1 MEVCLTNLSELINHH
16 IYQVAVKVLKVDP
29 GRAIEKIEKA
39 MRRELDVWLRLS
51 KYPTIVPL
59 LDIAH
64 VGSQLPALI
73 SQWMPSGTLY
83 TYLEHGTLTAS
94 AKVELVMGIAEG
106 LGHLHSEN
114 VVHGDLHP
122 GNVLIDDLGRPRLI
136 DFGLATVVGDP
147 DLQWSPS
154 TVCYNFNPQWRAPE
168 VIGINGDPELPAF
181 KSDIYSFGG
190 VMLFVV
196 SGDMPWKHKGAFQIV
211 AGLAERTNPASAHP
225 NNILDDHWV
234 LIQKCWSWNPWD
246 RPRAVEVLGSIRM
259 TGLAIEDNT
268 LTDFTSQIFDAL
280 KLGRPC
286 ASKSFGAVYRC
297 TINTSEGT
305 MEVAVKVL
313 KIDPGRAMEKIEKA
327 MRRELKV
334 WLRLSKHPTI
344 VPLLGIAYVD
354 SQLPALISQWM
365 PSGTLYMYIKQNSL
379 NAFAKVELA
388 SLLFTNLHSEN
399 VVHGDLHPGN
409 VLVDGSGHPRL
420 TDFGLATVA
429 GDAESQWGTTT
440 AASELN
446 FRWRAP
452 EVIGIDCAPGRPTF
466 DSDIYSFGG
475 VMFLIVS
482 GIIPWR
488 ERKNSFHIMC
498 ELSQR
503 ATPARPDNILDD
515 HWNLIQKC
523 WSWDPVGRPK
533 ATEVLQYIN
542 QFAQCQIMTTST
554 IRSSSPMSPSQ
565 AASPT
570 SLTRHIFSS
579 VSTLSLSEPFNV
591 LIFGETG
598 AGKSSVIDLILG
610 RDAAKTSPDQETS
623 TLVHTYH
630 EVSLGTHRFKLW
642 EVPSIKSMDFFQ
654 TLFSKWRLK
663 KSYKRLCKSDG
674 VYLLL
679 YCMRGSRTQRVLVRN
694 YKSFTDIVG
703 STAGPGRIP
712 VAAVVT
718 SLEDHPQ
725 NMDQW
730 WTSNKDNLEHLGMQ
744 FSAHACITSLPNDPK
759 ASPAMQARRQRSEDV
774 IRSLL
779 YQSYQ
784 AGSTPVSANIV
795 SAS

>member
-1 MEVCLTNLSELINHH
+1 
-16 IYQVAVKVLKVDP
+16 
-29 GRAIEKIEKA
+29 
-39 MRRELDVWLRLS
+39 
-51 KYPTIVPL
+51 
-59 LDIAH
+59 
-64 VGSQLPALI
+64 
-73 SQWMPSGTLY
+73 
-83 TYLEHGTLTAS
+83 
-94 AKVELVMGIAEG
+94 MGVAEG

-122 GNVLIDDLGRPRLI
+122 GNVLIDDLGRPRLT

-147 DLQWSPS
+147 DMQWSPS

-190 VMLFVV
+190 VMLFVI

-225 NNILDDHWV
+225 DNILDDHWV

-268 LTDFTSQIFDAL
+268 LIDFTSQIFDAL

-297 TINTSEGT
+297 TIKTSEGT

-344 VPLLGIAYVD
+344 VPLLGIAYID

-379 NAFAKVELA
+379 NASAKVMGVAEGLGH
-388 SLLFTNLHSEN
+388 LHSEN
-399 VVHGDLHPGN
+399 VVHGDLHPVCTVVSVDVALIHKPQGN

-440 AASELN
+440 AAGELN

-452 EVIGIDCAPGRPTF
+452 EVIGIDCGPGRPTF

-482 GIIPWR
+482 GTIPWR

-503 ATPARPDNILDD
+503 ATPARPDNIPDD

-542 QFAQCQIMTTST
+542 QFAQCQYNSVFLANVTKPS
-554 IRSSSPMSPSQ
+554 RS
-565 AASPT
+565 
-570 SLTRHIFSS
+570 LYFSNAPY
-579 VSTLSLSEPFNV
+579 LPFGLN
-591 LIFGETG
+591 
-598 AGKSSVIDLILG
+598 
-610 RDAAKTSPDQETS
+610 
-623 TLVHTYH
+623 
-630 EVSLGTHRFKLW
+630 
-642 EVPSIKSMDFFQ
+642 
-654 TLFSKWRLK
+654 
-663 KSYKRLCKSDG
+663 
-674 VYLLL
+674 
-679 YCMRGSRTQRVLVRN
+679 
-694 YKSFTDIVG
+694 
-703 STAGPGRIP
+703 PGRIP

-730 WTSNKDNLEHLGMQ
+730 WTSNKDNLERLGMR

-784 AGSTPVSANIV
+784 AGSTAVSANIV